1 MKVTQLKNSF
11 KINQNILSTEKE
23 KKKYHLHTD
32 TRKADKEALNSCVIP
47 HLA

>member
-23 KKKYHLHTD
+23 KKYHLHTD
-32 TRKADKEALNSCVIP
+32 TRKADKEAHNSCVIP